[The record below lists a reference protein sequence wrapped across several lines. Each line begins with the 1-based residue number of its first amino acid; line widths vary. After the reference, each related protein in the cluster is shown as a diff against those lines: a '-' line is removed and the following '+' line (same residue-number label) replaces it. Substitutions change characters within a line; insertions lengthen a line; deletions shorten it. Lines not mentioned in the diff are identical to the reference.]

1 MRVIENDIIPFRGF
15 TAINICGIVFARRE
29 SWCKLNGLR
38 QDAVLQHESI
48 HTAQM
53 LELGFLGFYIAYF
66 CEWAY
71 RLIFHT
77 KTAYRGISFEREAYD
92 HEHDY
97 GYLFN
102 RKHFA
107 QWRRR

>member
-1 MRVIENDIIPFRGF
+1 MKVVENDIIPFRGF

-66 CEWAY
+66 CEWVY

-102 RKHFA
+102 RKHFS